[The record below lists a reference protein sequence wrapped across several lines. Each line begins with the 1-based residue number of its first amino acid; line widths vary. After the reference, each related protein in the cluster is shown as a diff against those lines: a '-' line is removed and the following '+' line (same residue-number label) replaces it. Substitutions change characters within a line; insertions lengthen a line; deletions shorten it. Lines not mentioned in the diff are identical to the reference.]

1 MNVKMSEFLKQQ
13 KKHLK
18 KLVENLSED
27 FPYVS
32 ILGTDTKGT
41 TYVVKKTG
49 TSINE
54 SRWVERGF
62 VARVYN
68 GKGYSEYS
76 FNEIG
81 NLAEVETAIRKTA
94 KDDVELLIGEK
105 INFLEYPLIDDIPVT
120 DTFFGT
126 VETLPDNTSPEEII
140 NSLTSILEKGLTLS
154 ESLIDIRVMFDY
166 ANISKIFISN
176 NKDLEQA
183 YVWSNAY
190 IIPIG
195 RNEKGVKYS
204 LNTVSGLKGS
214 EILKE
219 LSTKLEGAISDMEA
233 LLSSEPVVPGVY
245 DIICDTAMAGLIAHE
260 AFGHGVEMDMFVKKR
275 AKAMEYMNKTVASL
289 KVQMFDGAKSAIQVS
304 SFLFDDEGT
313 LGTDIQIIK
322 DGILKAGLSDLLSA
336 LKLGTTPT
344 GNGKRQSFERKAYAR
359 MTNTF
364 FGPGSDSVEDMIKSI
379 TKGYLL
385 ESYSSGMEDPKNWGI
400 QCVASRGREIINGE
414 LTGKVVSPVYLTGYV
429 PDLLQDITMLSEN
442 VELKGSGAC
451 GKGYKEMVK
460 TSIGGPFLKTRGRL
474 A

>member
-245 DIICDTAMAGLIAHE
+245 SG
-260 AFGHGVEMDMFVKKR
+260 
-275 AKAMEYMNKTVASL
+275 
-289 KVQMFDGAKSAIQVS
+289 
-304 SFLFDDEGT
+304 FLFP
-313 LGTDIQIIK
+313 I
-322 DGILKAGLSDLLSA
+322 
-336 LKLGTTPT
+336 
-344 GNGKRQSFERKAYAR
+344 
-359 MTNTF
+359 
-364 FGPGSDSVEDMIKSI
+364 
-379 TKGYLL
+379 
-385 ESYSSGMEDPKNWGI
+385 
-400 QCVASRGREIINGE
+400 
-414 LTGKVVSPVYLTGYV
+414 
-429 PDLLQDITMLSEN
+429 
-442 VELKGSGAC
+442 
-451 GKGYKEMVK
+451 
-460 TSIGGPFLKTRGRL
+460 
-474 A
+474 